1 MVIFMVF
8 LSLSHLVAFVFN
20 KLDNGRDFSSFVVFY
35 GVPTVTLSVLY
46 FVSKRNLKI
55 LDWAGG
61 IFHISF
67 TASYLLV

>member
-8 LSLSHLVAFVFN
+8 LSLAHFVAFIFK
-20 KLDNGRDFSSFVVFY
+20 KLEDGRDFSSFVVFY
-35 GVPTVTLSVLY
+35 GVPTVTLLVLY
-46 FVSKRNLKI
+46 LVSKRNLKI